1 MDVFGKVESKMGKL
15 SAAELA
21 TVDLDIGDGR
31 IVHYVDGSFMEN
43 GVIVEGVT
51 VDMIVD
57 CAWPGLKQTIPEPKQ
72 TIKATVEP
80 KVAKPRT
87 PIPESRGY
95 GDDS

>member
-57 CAWPGLKQTIPEPKQ
+57 CAWPVDLEPKQ
-72 TIKATVEP
+72 TIEATVEP